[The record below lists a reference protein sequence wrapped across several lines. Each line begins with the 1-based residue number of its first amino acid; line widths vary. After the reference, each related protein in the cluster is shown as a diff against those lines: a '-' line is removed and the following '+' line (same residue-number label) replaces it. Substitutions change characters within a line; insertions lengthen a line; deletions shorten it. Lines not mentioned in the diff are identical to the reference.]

1 MPIPLTPP
9 DDEVGI
15 SIPDSNITYKGLLIF
30 IPLWPTCLLVCFR
43 LCKPYDYVYSYSK
56 AMYCMTL
63 LSLYLYIQFQFIL
76 F

>member
-30 IPLWPTCLLVCFR
+30 INNGPPAFFF
-43 LCKPYDYVYSYSK
+43 DYVNL
-56 AMYCMTL
+56 MTM
-63 LSLYLYIQFQFIL
+63 ST
-76 F
+76 

>member
-30 IPLWPTCLLVCFR
+30 LFTNGPPAFLFVF
-43 LCKPYDYVYSYSK
+43 DYVNL
-56 AMYCMTL
+56 MTMSTINL
-63 LSLYLYIQFQFIL
+63 KLCLV
-76 F
+76 